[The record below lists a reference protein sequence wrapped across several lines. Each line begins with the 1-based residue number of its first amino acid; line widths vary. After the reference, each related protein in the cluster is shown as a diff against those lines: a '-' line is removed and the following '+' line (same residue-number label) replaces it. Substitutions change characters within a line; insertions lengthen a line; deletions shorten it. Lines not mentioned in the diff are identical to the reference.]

1 MSRQRKLFNVF
12 NVMFLM
18 LCAATCIFPF
28 INVLAV
34 SLSSSAAVAAGR
46 VFLLPVEFTLESYKF
61 VVEKPEFFKAF
72 GISVLKV
79 IVGVPVNMAL
89 TILLSYPLA
98 KTKAEFR
105 GRNFYMWFILITMV
119 FSGGLIPWYMIISKM
134 GLINSF
140 WALIIPSAVPVYN
153 VVLLT
158 NFFKSIPKSI
168 EEAAYL
174 DGASHLTIMWRI
186 FVPLSKA
193 SIATLVL
200 FCIVTH
206 WNAWFEGIIL
216 MNDTTKYPL
225 QSYLQTVIVNRDVKL
240 MTAQSLQVLSTVSE
254 RTSRAAQ
261 VFVATVPV
269 LIVYPFLQKYFA
281 SGITVGGVKE

>member
-1 MSRQRKLFNVF
+1 MNIQRKIFNIWNTVF
-12 NVMFLM
+12 LI

-28 INVLAV
+28 VNVLAI
-34 SLSSSAAVAAGR
+34 SFSSSSSVAAGK
-46 VFLLPVEFTLESYKF
+46 VFLWPVEFTLESYRF

-72 GISVLKV
+72 AISVLKV
-79 IVGVPVNMAL
+79 LVGVPVNMGL
-89 TILLSYPLA
+89 TILISYPLS
-98 KTKAEFR
+98 KTKDEFH

-140 WALIIPSAVPVYN
+140 WALIIPGAVPVYN

-158 NFFKSIPKSI
+158 NFFKTIPKSI
-168 EEAAYL
+168 EEAAL
-174 DGASHLTIMWRI
+174 IDGASHSTILWKI

-193 SIATLVL
+193 SIATLIL

-206 WNAWFEGIIL
+206 WNSWFEGIIL
-216 MNDTTKYPL
+216 MNDTAKYPL

-281 SGITVGGVKE
+281 SGVTAGGVKE